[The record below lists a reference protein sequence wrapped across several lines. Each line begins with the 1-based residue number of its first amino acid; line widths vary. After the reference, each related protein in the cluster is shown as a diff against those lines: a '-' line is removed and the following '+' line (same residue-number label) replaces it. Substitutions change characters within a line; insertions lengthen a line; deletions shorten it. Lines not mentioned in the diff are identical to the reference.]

1 MKTATRLSSI
11 ALTFGLAAALNPWA
25 QAQTPTQAPMTMPM
39 PMPAKPMAQASGA
52 MATPMPMPMQMPMHG
67 GMDMKGMMKG
77 MNDNMAAMLMSG
89 NTDIDFAK
97 MMREHHVG
105 AIDMAQAQL
114 QNGKEPQMRKL
125 AKEIIAAQK
134 KEIATIDKFLA
145 THPHAADKMSK

>member
-11 ALTFGLAAALNPWA
+11 ALTFGLAAALNPCA

-39 PMPAKPMAQASGA
+39 PAKPMAQASGA
-52 MATPMPMPMQMPMHG
+52 MGAPMQMQMPMQG
-67 GMDMKGMMKG
+67 GMDMKGTMKG
-77 MNDNMAAMLMSG
+77 MSDKMAAMPMSG
-89 NTDIDFAK
+89 NTDIDFAM

>member
-1 MKTATRLSSI
+1 MTTSNRLRSI
-11 ALTFGLAAALNPWA
+11 ALTFGLAAALNPCA

-39 PMPAKPMAQASGA
+39 PAKPMTQASA
-52 MATPMPMPMQMPMHG
+52 PMATPMQMPMSMSG
-67 GMDMKGMMKG
+67 GMDMKTMMKG
-77 MNDNMAAMLMSG
+77 MHDKMAAMPMSG
-89 NTDIDFAK
+89 NTDIDFAM

-114 QNGKEPQMRKL
+114 QNGKELQMRKL

-145 THPHAADKMSK
+145 AHPHAADKMSK